1 VIGTYA
7 AALAVCVASLAI
19 GQAVISCCG
28 RAGWSWTA
36 APVGLAILCAVCW
49 GSVRLPGHGSI
60 SAIVVLAMVALA
72 LAYLQGRG
80 VWREPFTQGWP
91 VFVLAALAA
100 SLPFIVEGHFGILG
114 TSFNPDMSQHLL
126 AADQLAHGHSGQL
139 IRQGYPLGPHSIV
152 VALNKGLDI
161 GLVKGFSGLTVAVA
175 VLAPLSAISA
185 FRDLRA
191 LPRTAAALLVGL
203 AYVFASYFAQG
214 AFKEVML
221 AFFLLGF
228 VLFLRESVRE
238 PVDSPLRFAPAALIA
253 VGAVY
258 TYSFPGLLWL
268 IGTAVVWAVVELGLG
283 WVGDRDRTRAV
294 ASSLAKPVGV
304 AVLVLV
310 VLVAPEIGRMI
321 DFHKF
326 ETFDPNGPGLGNLF
340 GQVSPFEALGIWPS
354 GDFRL
359 APGDGAVPAAAYHLG
374 DAFASVLLLYGI
386 WRCAR
391 RRETVVLSGLFVAA
405 VAYLAARAGG
415 TAYTAAKAIEIA
427 APLCALTILLP
438 LTHRAPLFLMRSS
451 GAKGTAEGGRPARRP
466 FLMDVRGPKG
476 TAEAGEEGGRPFL
489 MSEGS
494 AGRTAEGGVPGE
506 ASAGAARDDRGGAL
520 AAAACLVFFAA
531 AGLCSALALANAP
544 VGPGTYSPA
553 LTGLRP
559 LVANDSTVVLA
570 SPELLEDDHGTNYI
584 AWELRGGRVCIET
597 RAEAGDAPPPGVRF
611 VVTEGS
617 RHKPPF
623 AGLRVRKVAKPYV
636 LWEVKGP
643 IAKRGVCPLIAVR
656 QARQGPAR

>member
-19 GQAVISCCG
+19 GQAVIALCG
-28 RAGWSWTA
+28 RREWSWTA

-49 GSVRLPGHGSI
+49 GTVRLPGHGSI
-60 SAIVVLAMVALA
+60 SAIVVLVLVALS
-72 LAYLQGRG
+72 LGYLQGRLEG
-80 VWREPFTQGWP
+80 WREALVAGWP
-91 VFVLAALAA
+91 VVLLAGLAA

-161 GLVKGFSGLTVAVA
+161 GLVKGFSGLTMATA
-175 VLAPLSAISA
+175 VLAPLTALAA
-185 FRDLRA
+185 FRDLRP
-191 LPRTAAALLVGL
+191 LPRTAAALVVGL
-203 AYVFASYFAQG
+203 AYVVASYFAQG
-214 AFKEVML
+214 AFKETML
-221 AFFLLGF
+221 ALSLLGF
-228 VLFLRESVRE
+228 VLALREATRE
-238 PVDSPLRFAPAALIA
+238 PAKSQFRFVPLALIA

-258 TYSFPGLLWL
+258 VYSFPGLLWL
-268 IGTAVVWAVVELGLG
+268 LGTAVVWALVELAL
-283 WVGDRDRTRAV
+283 RNRPSPAV
-294 ASSLAKPVGV
+294 VRPVLFAIG
-304 AVLVLV
+304 ALV
-310 VLVAPEIGRMI
+310 VLVAPEIPRMI

-359 APGDGAVPAAAYHLG
+359 APGDGAVPAAAYYLG
-374 DAFASVLLLYGI
+374 AAFGTVLLLYGI
-386 WRCAR
+386 WACWR

-405 VAYLAARAGG
+405 VAYLAARVGG
-415 TAYTAAKAIEIA
+415 TAYTAGKAIEIA

-438 LTHRAPLFLMRSS
+438 LTRDAVWDFPVAIRQK
-451 GAKGTAEGGRPARRP
+451 ATTA
-466 FLMDVRGPKG
+466 
-476 TAEAGEEGGRPFL
+476 T
-489 MSEGS
+489 
-494 AGRTAEGGVPGE
+494 
-506 ASAGAARDDRGGAL
+506 
-520 AAAACLVFFAA
+520 AACVVFLGA

-544 VGPGTYSPA
+544 VGPSTYSPA
-553 LTGLRP
+553 LTGFRP
-559 LVANDSTVVLA
+559 LVEDGSTVFLA
-570 SPELLEDDHGTNYI
+570 SHELLADDHGTPYI

-597 RAEAGDAPPPGVRF
+597 REEAAGKPPTGVRY
-611 VVTEGS
+611 VIVQGS
-617 RHKPPF
+617 KRKPPF
-623 AGLRVRKVAKPYV
+623 KGLRLRKAVSPYV

-643 IAKRGVCPLIAVR
+643 VAKQSVCPLIAVR

>member
-19 GQAVISCCG
+19 GQAAITLCG
-28 RAGWSWTA
+28 RRRWSWTA

-49 GSVRLPGHGSI
+49 ATVRLPGHGQV
-60 SAIVVLAMVALA
+60 SAIVVLLLVAIS

-80 VWREPFTQGWP
+80 VWREPFGQGWP
-91 VFVLAALAA
+91 VFVLAVLAA

-139 IRQGYPLGPHSIV
+139 IHQGYPLGPHSIV

-161 GLVKGFSGLTVAVA
+161 GLVKGFSGLSVAVA
-175 VLAPLSAISA
+175 VLAPLSALAA
-185 FRDLRA
+185 FRELRA

-238 PVDSPLRFAPAALIA
+238 PTDSPFRFAPAALIA

-268 IGTAVVWAVVELGLG
+268 LGTAVIWALVELLLRKRPNPAFIKS
-283 WVGDRDRTRAV
+283 VLV
-294 ASSLAKPVGV
+294 AIG
-304 AVLVLV
+304 VLV

-359 APGDGAVPAAAYHLG
+359 APGDGAVPAAIYYLG
-374 DAFASVLLLYGI
+374 AAFATVLLIYGI
-386 WRCAR
+386 WRCWQ

-405 VAYLAARAGG
+405 VAYLAARVGG
-415 TAYTAAKAIEIA
+415 TAYTSAKAIEIA

-438 LTHRAPLFLMRSS
+438 LTREAVWSFPLAMREK
-451 GAKGTAEGGRPARRP
+451 AT
-466 FLMDVRGPKG
+466 
-476 TAEAGEEGGRPFL
+476 T
-489 MSEGS
+489 
-494 AGRTAEGGVPGE
+494 
-506 ASAGAARDDRGGAL
+506 
-520 AAAACLVFFAA
+520 AACVVFFAA

-559 LVANDSTVVLA
+559 LVADDSTVVLA
-570 SPELLEDDHGTNYI
+570 SPEFLEDDHGTNYI

-597 RAEAGDAPPPGVRF
+597 RAEAEGKPPKGVRY
-611 VVTEGS
+611 VVIEGS
-617 RHKPPF
+617 KRKPPF
-623 AGLRVRKVAKPYV
+623 KGLRLKKVAAPYV

-643 IAKRGVCPLIAVR
+643 VAKQSVCPLIAVR

>member
-7 AALAVCVASLAI
+7 AALAVCVASLGI
-19 GQAVISCCG
+19 GQAVISLCG
-28 RAGWSWTA
+28 RPGWSWTA

-49 GSVRLPGHGSI
+49 ATVRLPGHGSI
-60 SAIVVLAMVALA
+60 SAILVLAMLA
-72 LAYLQGRG
+72 ASLAYLQGRG
-80 VWREPFTQGWP
+80 VWREPFTKGWP
-91 VFVLAALAA
+91 VFVLAALGA

-126 AADQLAHGHSGQL
+126 VADQLAHGHSGQL

-175 VLAPLSAISA
+175 VLAPLSALAA
-185 FRDLRA
+185 FRDLRT

-238 PVDSPLRFAPAALIA
+238 PSDSPLRFVPAALIA

-268 IGTAVVWAVVELGLG
+268 IGTAVVWAIVELGLG
-283 WVGDRDRTRAV
+283 WLRVGGRERISGAVGD
-294 ASSLAKPVGV
+294 LAKPAGI
-304 AVLVLV
+304 ALLVLI

-326 ETFDPNGPGLGNLF
+326 ETFDPKGPGLGNLF

-359 APGDGAVPAAAYHLG
+359 APGDGAVPAAAYYLG
-374 DAFASVLLLYGI
+374 AAFATVLFVYGI
-386 WRCAR
+386 WRCR
-391 RRETVVLSGLFVAA
+391 RGRETVVLSGLFVAA
-405 VAYLAARAGG
+405 VAYLAARSAG

-438 LTHRAPLFLMRSS
+438 LTHRAPLFLMDA
-451 GAKGTAEGGRPARRP
+451 G
-466 FLMDVRGPKG
+466 GPKG
-476 TAEAGEEGGRPFL
+476 TADGSGGW
-489 MSEGS
+489 
-494 AGRTAEGGVPGE
+494 
-506 ASAGAARDDRGGAL
+506 DDRGGML
-520 AAAACLVFFAA
+520 ATAACVVFVAV

-559 LVANDSTVVLA
+559 LVANGSTVVLA

-597 RAEAGDAPPPGVRF
+597 RGEAEGEPPPGVRY
-611 VVTEGS
+611 VVAEGS
-617 RHKPPF
+617 KRKPPF
-623 AGLRVRKVAKPYV
+623 KGLRLRKVASPYL
-636 LWEVKGP
+636 LWEVEGP
-643 IAKRGVCPLIAVR
+643 IAKQSVCPLIAVR

>member
-19 GQAVISCCG
+19 GQAVIVLCG
-28 RAGWSWTA
+28 RRTWSWTA

-49 GSVRLPGHGSI
+49 GTVRLPGDGSI
-60 SAIVVLAMVALA
+60 SAIVVLLMVAVS

-80 VWREPFTQGWP
+80 GWREPFAQGWP
-91 VFVLAALAA
+91 VFVLAALGA

-152 VALNKGLDI
+152 VGLNKGLGI
-161 GLVKGFSGLTVAVA
+161 GLVKGFSGLTVATA
-175 VLAPLSAISA
+175 VLAPLSALAA

-203 AYVFASYFAQG
+203 AYVVASYFAQG

-228 VLFLRESVRE
+228 VVFLRESARE
-238 PVDSPLRFAPAALIA
+238 PTASPLRFAPAALIA

-268 IGTAVVWAVVELGLG
+268 LGTAAVWAIVELCLARLG
-283 WVGDRDRTRAV
+283 ASDPSAGGAPMGAPHRAEAEPSTVGEIGATGAAVVRPALIAV
-294 ASSLAKPVGV
+294 A
-304 AVLVLV
+304 VLV

-321 DFHKF
+321 NFHKF

-359 APGDGAVPAAAYHLG
+359 APGDGAVPAAAYYLG
-374 DAFASVLLLYGI
+374 AAFATVLLLYGI
-386 WRCAR
+386 WRCWR
-391 RRETVVLSGLFVAA
+391 GRETVVLSGLFVAA
-405 VAYLAARAGG
+405 AAYLAARVGG
-415 TAYTAAKAIEIA
+415 TAYTAGKAIEIA

-438 LTHRAPLFLMRSS
+438 LAHRAQLFLLRPT
-451 GAKGTAEGGRPARRP
+451 GAKGTADEGSSDAGGR
-466 FLMDVRGPKG
+466 
-476 TAEAGEEGGRPFL
+476 
-489 MSEGS
+489 GS
-494 AGRTAEGGVPGE
+494 ARGWAHAGG
-506 ASAGAARDDRGGAL
+506 DRGGML
-520 AAAACLVFFAA
+520 ATAACVLFLAA

-559 LVANDSTVVLA
+559 LVADGSTVVLA
-570 SPELLEDDHGTNYI
+570 SPEFLEDDHGTNYI

-597 RAEAGDAPPPGVRF
+597 REEAEGAPPPGVRY
-611 VVTEGS
+611 VVLEGS
-617 RHKPPF
+617 RREPPF
-623 AGLRVRKVAKPYV
+623 QGLRLRKVASPYV
-636 LWEVKGP
+636 LWEVTGP
-643 IAKRGVCPLIAVR
+643 VAKQSVCPLIAVR

>member
-19 GQAVISCCG
+19 GQAVISLCG
-28 RAGWSWTA
+28 RREWSWTS

-49 GSVRLPGHGSI
+49 GTVRLPGHGSI
-60 SAIVVLAMVALA
+60 SAIVVLAMVALS

-91 VFVLAALAA
+91 VFVLAALGA

-126 AADQLAHGHSGQL
+126 AADQLAQGHSGQL
-139 IRQGYPLGPHSIV
+139 IHQGYPLGPHSIV

-175 VLAPLSAISA
+175 VLAPLSALAA

-214 AFKEVML
+214 SFKEVML

-228 VLFLRESVRE
+228 VLLLRESVRE
-238 PVDSPLRFAPAALIA
+238 PSDSPFRFAPAALIA

-268 IGTAVVWAVVELGLG
+268 LGTAIVFAIVELALG
-283 WVGDRDRTRAV
+283 RLGDDGRQRVRAAVGD
-294 ASSLAKPVGV
+294 LAKPVGI

-359 APGDGAVPAAAYHLG
+359 APGDGAVPAAAYYLG
-374 DAFASVLLLYGI
+374 AAFATVLLLYGI

-405 VAYLAARAGG
+405 VAYLAARSAG
-415 TAYTAAKAIEIA
+415 TAYTSAKAIEIA

-438 LTHRAPLFLMRSS
+438 LTHRAPLFLMPEGS
-451 GAKGTAEGGRPARRP
+451 AKGTA
-466 FLMDVRGPKG
+466 
-476 TAEAGEEGGRPFL
+476 
-489 MSEGS
+489 
-494 AGRTAEGGVPGE
+494 GGVG
-506 ASAGAARDDRGGAL
+506 RDRGGML
-520 AAAACLVFFAA
+520 ATAGCVVFFAV

-559 LVANDSTVVLA
+559 LVENDSTVVLA

-597 RAEAGDAPPPGVRF
+597 RAEAEGKPPTGVRF

-623 AGLRVRKVAKPYV
+623 KGLRVKKVAKPYV
-636 LWEVKGP
+636 LWEVKGKV
-643 IAKRGVCPLIAVR
+643 AAESVCPLIAVR

>member
-1 VIGTYA
+1 MIGTYA
-7 AALAVCVASLAI
+7 AALAVCVASPAI
-19 GQAVISCCG
+19 GQAVIVLCG
-28 RAGWSWTA
+28 RSGWSWTS
-36 APVGLAILCAVCW
+36 APVGLAILSAVCW
-49 GSVRLPGHGSI
+49 GTVRLPGHGSI
-60 SAIVVLAMVALA
+60 SAIVVLAMVAVS

-80 VWREPFTQGWP
+80 VWREPFAQGWP
-91 VFVLAALAA
+91 VFVLAALGA

-126 AADQLAHGHSGQL
+126 AADQLAKGHSGQL
-139 IRQGYPLGPHSIV
+139 IHQGYPLGPHSIV

-175 VLAPLSAISA
+175 VLAPLSALAA

-238 PVDSPLRFAPAALIA
+238 PTDSPLHFAPAALIA
-253 VGAVY
+253 MGAVY

-268 IGTAVVWAVVELGLG
+268 LGTAVIWAIAELALARLG
-283 WVGDRDRTRAV
+283 ASAPSAGGAPMGAPRRAEAKPSTVGVIGATGPAV
-294 ASSLAKPVGV
+294 ARPVFI
-304 AVLVLV
+304 AVGVLV
-310 VLVAPEIGRMI
+310 VLIAPEIGRMI

-359 APGDGAVPAAAYHLG
+359 APGDGAVPAAAYYLG
-374 DAFASVLLLYGI
+374 AAFASVLLIYGV

-405 VAYLAARAGG
+405 VAYLAARVGG

-438 LTHRAPLFLMRSS
+438 LTHRAQLFLMD
-451 GAKGTAEGGRPARRP
+451 A
-466 FLMDVRGPKG
+466 RGPKG
-476 TAEAGEEGGRPFL
+476 TADEGEGDAQPFL
-489 MSEGS
+489 LPEGS
-494 AGRTAEGGVPGE
+494 AEGTA
-506 ASAGAARDDRGGAL
+506 DRGGML
-520 AAAACLVFFAA
+520 ATAACLVFFAA

-559 LVANDSTVVLA
+559 LVENDSTVYLA
-570 SPELLEDDHGTNYI
+570 SPELIEDDHGTNYV

-597 RAEAGDAPPPGVRF
+597 RAEAEGAPPKGVRF
-611 VVTEGS
+611 VITEGS

-623 AGLRVRKVAKPYV
+623 AGLRVKKVTKPYV
-636 LWEVKGP
+636 LWEVTGP
-643 IAKRGVCPLIAVR
+643 IAKQSVCPLIAVR

>member
-1 VIGTYA
+1 MIGTYA

-19 GQAVISCCG
+19 GQAVVSLCG
-28 RAGWSWTA
+28 RREWSWTA

-49 GSVRLPGHGSI
+49 GTVRLPGHGQV
-60 SAIVVLAMVALA
+60 SAIVVLAMVAGSLV
-72 LAYLQGRG
+72 YLQGRG
-80 VWREPFTQGWP
+80 VWREPFTQGGP
-91 VFVLAALAA
+91 VFVLAALGA
-100 SLPFIVEGHFGILG
+100 SLPFIVEGHFGVLG

-175 VLAPLSAISA
+175 VLAPLSALAA

-238 PVDSPLRFAPAALIA
+238 PVDSPLRFAPAAAIA

-268 IGTAVVWAVVELGLG
+268 IGTAVVFALVEFARRKRPDPRL
-283 WVGDRDRTRAV
+283 TRSILIA
-294 ASSLAKPVGV
+294 V
-304 AVLVLV
+304 AVLV
-310 VLVAPEIGRMI
+310 VLIAPEIGRMI

-359 APGDGAVPAAAYHLG
+359 APGDGAVPAAAYYLG
-374 DAFASVLLLYGI
+374 AAFATVLLLYGI
-386 WRCAR
+386 WACWR

-405 VAYLAARAGG
+405 VAYLAARSAG
-415 TAYTAAKAIEIA
+415 TAYTSAKAIEIA

-438 LTHRAPLFLMRSS
+438 LTHRAQLFLMAP
-451 GAKGTAEGGRPARRP
+451 GAPKGTAEGS
-466 FLMDVRGPKG
+466 
-476 TAEAGEEGGRPFL
+476 GGR
-489 MSEGS
+489 G
-494 AGRTAEGGVPGE
+494 
-506 ASAGAARDDRGGAL
+506 DRGGML
-520 AAAACLVFFAA
+520 ATAACVVFFAA

-559 LVANDSTVVLA
+559 LVENDSTVVLA
-570 SPELLEDDHGTNYI
+570 SPELLGDDHGTNYI

-597 RAEAGDAPPPGVRF
+597 RAEAEGEPPRGVRF

-623 AGLRVRKVAKPYV
+623 KGLRLKKVAKPYV
-636 LWEVKGP
+636 LWEVKGKV
-643 IAKRGVCPLIAVR
+643 AAESVCPLIAVR